1 MDGVSGMLEKDIVKA
16 IRKELESRGAFTMKT
31 HGSPMS
37 AGYPDILVCYR
48 GRFVAIEVKRPTTRH
63 TVTARQQAFLD
74 AIAAAGGAV
83 GVAVSVD
90 EALAILPSQEA
101 DQAQPH

>member
-1 MDGVSGMLEKDIVKA
+1 MKEKDIVNAIKKA
-16 IRKELESRGAFTMKT
+16 LNEKGAWVVKT
-31 HGSPMS
+31 HGSPHL
-37 AGYPDILVCYR
+37 AGLPDILCCYR

-74 AIAAAGGAV
+74 AIAAAGGVV

-90 EALAILPSQEA
+90 EALQILHRVKAGDA
-101 DQAQPH
+101 DPESS

>member
-1 MDGVSGMLEKDIVKA
+1 MKEKQIVNAIKKA
-16 IRKELESRGAFTMKT
+16 LTERGAWVVKT
-31 HGSPMS
+31 HGSPHL
-37 AGYPDILVCYR
+37 AGLPDILCCYR

-74 AIAAAGGAV
+74 AIADAGGVV

-90 EALAILPSQEA
+90 EALAILPPE
-101 DQAQPH
+101 D